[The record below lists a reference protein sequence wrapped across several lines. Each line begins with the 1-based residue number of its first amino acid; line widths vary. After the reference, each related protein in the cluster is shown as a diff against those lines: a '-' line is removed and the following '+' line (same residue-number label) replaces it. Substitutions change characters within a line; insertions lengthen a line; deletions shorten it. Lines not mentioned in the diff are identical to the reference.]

1 MTGNEAIAKIL
12 KAEGLDWFACFP
24 HHTLIDAAAKEGLRP
39 ILSRQER
46 AGVNMADGYSR
57 IMCGNRIGVFMM
69 QDGPGAE
76 NAFGG
81 VAQAYADSVPIL
93 LLPGGPRLSS
103 VGMHPGFVSHRN
115 YGGVTK
121 WTEYITQAERIP
133 QLMRMAF
140 TRLKHGRPGPVLLEI
155 SSDAASQEIPD
166 SAFNY
171 EPVQVR
177 KSAGDPDDVRDL
189 VTALLNAS
197 NPVISAGRGILYA
210 EATEDLVELAELTNI
225 PVLTTLQGKSGF
237 PEDHPLAL
245 GTAGNSGTQMAGHF
259 LRQTDFVLG
268 IATTL
273 SGGYSPRMPAGATI
287 AQITNSTDDL
297 GVHHR
302 LAHGAVGDAKLVLQ
316 QMIEEVKRQIG
327 EQGRDD
333 INGVVNEI
341 RKVKAE
347 WFASW
352 RPRLESDEVPM
363 NEYRVLHE
371 LHKAVD
377 VSNTIATHDA
387 GYPRDRMCP
396 FWTTDSPNTYIG
408 WGKST
413 QLGYGLGLALGAKMA
428 APDKLVVN
436 VMGDAAFGMAGL
448 DIETAARSE
457 IPILTVVLNNGIM
470 THYDQNMPYA
480 TEHWESNKLSGD
492 YAKVAEGLGAFA
504 ETVETPDQLPGAI
517 ARAIAATKEGQP
529 ALLQTM
535 TCGEETVS
543 RYQDPAGY

>member
-1 MTGNEAIAKIL
+1 
-12 KAEGLDWFACFP
+12 
-24 HHTLIDAAAKEGLRP
+24 
-39 ILSRQER
+39 
-46 AGVNMADGYSR
+46 MADGYSR
-57 IMCGNRIGVFMM
+57 IMSGNRIGVFMM

-93 LLPGGPRLSS
+93 LLPGGPRLGN
-103 VGMHPGFVSHRN
+103 VGMHPGFVAHRN

-121 WTEYITQAERIP
+121 WTEYISQADRIP

-155 SSDAASQEIPD
+155 PTDVAEQELSDN
-166 SAFNY
+166 AFDY
-171 EPVQVR
+171 TPVQVR
-177 KSAGDPDDVRDL
+177 KSAADPDDVRDL
-189 VTALLNAS
+189 VTGLLKAS
-197 NPVISAGRGILYA
+197 CPVISAGRGILYA
-210 EATEDLVELAELTNI
+210 EATQELVTLSELTNI
-225 PVLTTLQGKSGF
+225 PVMTTLQGKSGF
-237 PEDHPLAL
+237 PENHPLAL
-245 GTAGNSGTQMAGHF
+245 GTAGGSGTRMAGHF
-259 LRQTDFVLG
+259 LKQTDFVLG

-273 SGGYSPRMPAGATI
+273 SGGYSPRMPAGVTL

-297 GVHHR
+297 NVHYR
-302 LAHGAVGDAKLVLQ
+302 LAYGAVGDAKLVLQ
-316 QMIEEVKRQIG
+316 QMIEEVRRQIG
-327 EQGRDD
+327 EQPRADV
-333 INGVVNEI
+333 NGVVNEI

-347 WFASW
+347 WMAEW

-363 NEYRVLHE
+363 NEYRVLNE

-387 GYPRDRMCP
+387 GYPRERMCP
-396 FWTTDSPNTYIG
+396 FWSTDTPNTYIG

-413 QLGYGLGLALGAKMA
+413 QLGYGLGLALGAKVA
-428 APDKLVVN
+428 APEKLVIN

-448 DIETAARSE
+448 DIETAVRSE

-470 THYDQNMPYA
+470 THYNQNMPYA
-480 TEHWESNKLSGD
+480 SEHWDSDKLSGD
-492 YAKVAEGLGAFA
+492 YAKVAESLGAFA
-504 ETVETPDQLPGAI
+504 ETVVTPDQLPGAI
-517 ARAIAATKEGQP
+517 ARAIAATKEGRP

-543 RYQDPAGY
+543 QYQVS

>member
-1 MTGNEAIAKIL
+1 MTGNQAIAKIL

-24 HHTLIDAAAKEGLRP
+24 NHSLIDAAAKEGLRP
-39 ILSRQER
+39 IISRQER

-57 IMCGNRIGVFMM
+57 IMCGNRIGIFMM
-69 QDGPGAE
+69 QEGPGAE

-93 LLPGGPRLSS
+93 LLPGGPRAGSL
-103 VGMHPGFVSHRN
+103 GIHPGFVAYRN

-121 WTEYITQAERIP
+121 WAEYINQADRIP

-155 SSDAASQEIPD
+155 SSDAAGQEIPD

-171 EPVQVR
+171 TPVPVR
-177 KSAGDPDDVRDL
+177 KSAADPDDVRDL
-189 VTALLNAS
+189 VTALLKAS

-210 EATEDLVELAELTNI
+210 EATEELVAFAELTNI

-237 PEDHPLAL
+237 PENHPLAL

-259 LRQTDFVLG
+259 LNKADFVLG

-273 SGGYSPRMPAGATI
+273 SGGYSPRMPAGVTL

-297 GVHHR
+297 NVHYK
-302 LAHGAVGDAKLVLQ
+302 LAHGAVGDAKLVLE
-316 QMIEEVKRQIG
+316 QMIEEVKRQSD
-327 EQGRDD
+327 EQPRTDV
-333 INGVVNEI
+333 NGVADEI

-347 WFASW
+347 WMAEW

-363 NEYRVLHE
+363 NEYRVLNE

-396 FWTTDSPNTYIG
+396 FWTTVSPNTYIG

-428 APDKLVVN
+428 APEKLVIN

-448 DIETAARSE
+448 DIETAVRSE

-470 THYDQNMPYA
+470 THYNQNMPYA
-480 TEHWESNKLSGD
+480 SEHWESDKLSGD
-492 YAKVAEGLGAFA
+492 YAKVAESLGAYA

-517 ARAIAATKEGQP
+517 ARAIASTKEGRP

-543 RYQDPAGY
+543 HYQ

>member
-1 MTGNEAIAKIL
+1 MTGNQAIAKIL

-24 HHTLIDAAAKEGLRP
+24 HHSLIDAAAKEGLRP
-39 ILSRQER
+39 ILTRQER

-57 IMCGNRIGVFMM
+57 IMSGNRIGVFMM

-93 LLPGGPRLSS
+93 LLPGGPRLGN
-103 VGMHPGFVSHRN
+103 VGMHPGFVAHRN

-121 WTEYITQAERIP
+121 WTEYISQADRIP

-155 SSDAASQEIPD
+155 PTDVAEQELSDN
-166 SAFNY
+166 AFDY
-171 EPVQVR
+171 TPVQVR
-177 KSAGDPDDVRDL
+177 KSAADPDDVRDL
-189 VTALLNAS
+189 VTALLKAS
-197 NPVISAGRGILYA
+197 CPVISAGRGILYA
-210 EATEDLVELAELTNI
+210 EATQELVTLSELTNI
-225 PVLTTLQGKSGF
+225 PVMTTLQGKSGF
-237 PEDHPLAL
+237 PENHPLAL
-245 GTAGNSGTQMAGHF
+245 GTAGGSGTRMAGHF
-259 LRQTDFVLG
+259 LKQTDFVLG

-273 SGGYSPRMPAGATI
+273 SGGYSPRMPAGVAL

-297 GVHHR
+297 NVHYR
-302 LAHGAVGDAKLVLQ
+302 LAYGAVGDAKLVLQ
-316 QMIEEVKRQIG
+316 QMIEEVKRQTG
-327 EQGRDD
+327 EQGRAD
-333 INGVVNEI
+333 INGVANEI

-347 WFASW
+347 WMAEW

-363 NEYRVLHE
+363 NEYRVLNE

-387 GYPRDRMCP
+387 GYPRERMCP
-396 FWTTDSPNTYIG
+396 FWSTDTPNSYIG

-413 QLGYGLGLALGAKMA
+413 QLGYGLGLALGAKVA
-428 APDKLVVN
+428 APEKLVIN

-448 DIETAARSE
+448 DIETAVRSE

-470 THYDQNMPYA
+470 THYNQNMPYA
-480 TEHWESNKLSGD
+480 SEHWDSDKLSGD
-492 YAKVAEGLGAFA
+492 YAKVAESLGAFA
-504 ETVETPDQLPGAI
+504 ETVVTPDQLPGAI
-517 ARAIAATKEGQP
+517 ARAIAATKEGRP

-543 RYQDPAGY
+543 QYQVS

>member
-1 MTGNEAIAKIL
+1 MTGNQAIAKIL

-24 HHTLIDAAAKEGLRP
+24 HHSLIDAAAKEGLRP
-39 ILSRQER
+39 ILTRQER

-57 IMCGNRIGVFMM
+57 IMSGNRIGVFMM

-93 LLPGGPRLSS
+93 LLPGGPRLGN
-103 VGMHPGFVSHRN
+103 VGMHPGFVAHRN

-121 WTEYITQAERIP
+121 WTEYISQADRIP

-155 SSDAASQEIPD
+155 PTDVAEQELSDN
-166 SAFNY
+166 AFDY
-171 EPVQVR
+171 TPVQVR
-177 KSAGDPDDVRDL
+177 KSAADPDDVRDL
-189 VTALLNAS
+189 VTALLKAS
-197 NPVISAGRGILYA
+197 CPVISAGRGILYA
-210 EATEDLVELAELTNI
+210 EATQELVTLSELTNI
-225 PVLTTLQGKSGF
+225 PVMTTLQGKSGF
-237 PEDHPLAL
+237 PENHPLAL
-245 GTAGNSGTQMAGHF
+245 GTAGGSGTRMAGHF

-273 SGGYSPRMPAGATI
+273 SGGYSPRMPAGVTL

-297 GVHHR
+297 NVHYR
-302 LAHGAVGDAKLVLQ
+302 LAYGAVGDAKLVLQ
-316 QMIEEVKRQIG
+316 QMIEEVRRQIG
-327 EQGRDD
+327 EQPRADV
-333 INGVVNEI
+333 NGVVNEI

-347 WFASW
+347 WMAEW

-363 NEYRVLHE
+363 NEYRVLNE

-387 GYPRDRMCP
+387 GYPRERMCP
-396 FWTTDSPNTYIG
+396 FWSTDTPNSYIG

-413 QLGYGLGLALGAKMA
+413 QLGYGLGLALGAKVA
-428 APDKLVVN
+428 APEKLVIN

-448 DIETAARSE
+448 DIETAVRSE

-470 THYDQNMPYA
+470 THYNQNMPYA
-480 TEHWESNKLSGD
+480 SEHWDSDKLSGD
-492 YAKVAEGLGAFA
+492 YAKVAESLGAFA
-504 ETVETPDQLPGAI
+504 ETVVTPDQLPGAI
-517 ARAIAATKEGQP
+517 ARAIAATKEGRP

-543 RYQDPAGY
+543 QYQVS

>member
-1 MTGNEAIAKIL
+1 MTGNQAIAKIL

-24 HHTLIDAAAKEGLRP
+24 HHSLIDAAAKEGLRP
-39 ILSRQER
+39 ILTRQER

-57 IMCGNRIGVFMM
+57 IMSGNRIGVFMM

-93 LLPGGPRLSS
+93 LLPGGPRLGN
-103 VGMHPGFVSHRN
+103 VGMHPGFVAHRN

-121 WTEYITQAERIP
+121 WTEYISQADRIP

-155 SSDAASQEIPD
+155 PTDVAEQELSDN
-166 SAFNY
+166 AFDY
-171 EPVQVR
+171 TPVQVR
-177 KSAGDPDDVRDL
+177 KSAADPDDVRDL
-189 VTALLNAS
+189 VIALLKAS
-197 NPVISAGRGILYA
+197 CPVISAGRGILYA
-210 EATEDLVELAELTNI
+210 EATQELVTLSELTNI
-225 PVLTTLQGKSGF
+225 PVMTTLQGKSGF
-237 PEDHPLAL
+237 PENHPLAL
-245 GTAGNSGTQMAGHF
+245 GTAGGSGTRMAGHF
-259 LRQTDFVLG
+259 LKQTDFVLG

-273 SGGYSPRMPAGATI
+273 SGGYSPRMPAGVTL

-297 GVHHR
+297 NVHYR
-302 LAHGAVGDAKLVLQ
+302 LAYGAVGDAKLVLQ
-316 QMIEEVKRQIG
+316 QMIEEVRRQIG
-327 EQGRDD
+327 EQPRADV
-333 INGVVNEI
+333 NGVVNEI

-347 WFASW
+347 WMAEW

-363 NEYRVLHE
+363 NEYRVLNE

-387 GYPRDRMCP
+387 GYPRERMCP
-396 FWTTDSPNTYIG
+396 FWSTDTPNSYIG

-413 QLGYGLGLALGAKMA
+413 QLGYGLGLALGAKVA
-428 APDKLVVN
+428 APEKLVIN

-448 DIETAARSE
+448 DIETAVRSE

-470 THYDQNMPYA
+470 THYNQNMPYA
-480 TEHWESNKLSGD
+480 SEHWDSDKLSGD
-492 YAKVAEGLGAFA
+492 YAKVAESLGAFA
-504 ETVETPDQLPGAI
+504 ETVVTPDQLPGAI
-517 ARAIAATKEGQP
+517 ARAIAATKEGRP

-543 RYQDPAGY
+543 QYQVS

>member
-1 MTGNEAIAKIL
+1 MTGNQAIAKIL

-24 HHTLIDAAAKEGLRP
+24 HHSLIDAAAKEGLRP
-39 ILSRQER
+39 ILTRQER

-57 IMCGNRIGVFMM
+57 IMSGNRIGVFMM

-93 LLPGGPRLSS
+93 LLPGGPRLGN
-103 VGMHPGFVSHRN
+103 VGMHPGFVAYRN

-121 WTEYITQAERIP
+121 WTEYISQADRIP

-155 SSDAASQEIPD
+155 PTDVAEQELSDN
-166 SAFNY
+166 AFDY
-171 EPVQVR
+171 TPVQVR
-177 KSAGDPDDVRDL
+177 KSAADPDDVRDL
-189 VTALLNAS
+189 VTALLKAS
-197 NPVISAGRGILYA
+197 CPVISAGRGILYA
-210 EATEDLVELAELTNI
+210 EATQELVTLSELTNI
-225 PVLTTLQGKSGF
+225 PVMTTLQGKSGF
-237 PEDHPLAL
+237 PENHPLAL
-245 GTAGNSGTQMAGHF
+245 GTAGGSGTRMAGHF
-259 LRQTDFVLG
+259 LKQTDFVLG

-273 SGGYSPRMPAGATI
+273 SGGYSPRMPAGVTL

-297 GVHHR
+297 NVHYR
-302 LAHGAVGDAKLVLQ
+302 LAYGAVGDAKLVLQ
-316 QMIEEVKRQIG
+316 QMIEEVRRQIG
-327 EQGRDD
+327 EQPRADV
-333 INGVVNEI
+333 NGVVNEI

-347 WFASW
+347 WMAEW

-363 NEYRVLHE
+363 NEYRVLNE

-387 GYPRDRMCP
+387 GYPRERMCP
-396 FWTTDSPNTYIG
+396 FWSTDTPNTYIG

-413 QLGYGLGLALGAKMA
+413 QLGYGLGLALGAKVA
-428 APDKLVVN
+428 APEKLVIN

-448 DIETAARSE
+448 DIETAVRSE

-470 THYDQNMPYA
+470 THYNQNMPYA
-480 TEHWESNKLSGD
+480 SEHWESDKLSGD
-492 YAKVAEGLGAFA
+492 YAKVAESLGAYA

-517 ARAIAATKEGQP
+517 ARAIASTKEGRP

-543 RYQDPAGY
+543 RYQ

>member
-1 MTGNEAIAKIL
+1 MTGNQAIAKIL

-24 HHTLIDAAAKEGLRP
+24 HHSLIDAAAKEGLRP
-39 ILSRQER
+39 ILTRQER

-57 IMCGNRIGVFMM
+57 IMSGNRIGVFMM

-93 LLPGGPRLSS
+93 LLPGGPRLGN
-103 VGMHPGFVSHRN
+103 VGMHPGFVAHRN

-121 WTEYITQAERIP
+121 WTEYISQADRIP

-155 SSDAASQEIPD
+155 PTDVAEQELSDN
-166 SAFNY
+166 AFDY
-171 EPVQVR
+171 TPVQVR
-177 KSAGDPDDVRDL
+177 KSAADPDDVRDL
-189 VTALLNAS
+189 VTALLKAS
-197 NPVISAGRGILYA
+197 CPVISAGRGILYA
-210 EATEDLVELAELTNI
+210 EATQELVTLSELTNI
-225 PVLTTLQGKSGF
+225 PVMTTLQGKSGF
-237 PEDHPLAL
+237 PENHPLAL
-245 GTAGNSGTQMAGHF
+245 GTAGGSGTRMAGHF
-259 LRQTDFVLG
+259 LKQTDFVLG

-273 SGGYSPRMPAGATI
+273 SGGYSPRMPAGVTL

-297 GVHHR
+297 NVHYR
-302 LAHGAVGDAKLVLQ
+302 LAYGAVGDAKLVLQ
-316 QMIEEVKRQIG
+316 QMIEEVRRQIG
-327 EQGRDD
+327 EQPRADV
-333 INGVVNEI
+333 NGVVNEI

-347 WFASW
+347 WMAEW

-363 NEYRVLHE
+363 NEYRVLNE

-387 GYPRDRMCP
+387 GYPRERMCP
-396 FWTTDSPNTYIG
+396 FWSTDTPNSYIG

-413 QLGYGLGLALGAKMA
+413 QLGYGLGLALGAKVA
-428 APDKLVVN
+428 APEKLVIN

-448 DIETAARSE
+448 DIETAVRSE
-457 IPILTVVLNNGIM
+457 IPILTVVLNNGVM
-470 THYDQNMPYA
+470 THYNQNMPYA
-480 TEHWESNKLSGD
+480 SEHWDSDKLSGD
-492 YAKVAEGLGAFA
+492 YAKVAESLGAFA
-504 ETVETPDQLPGAI
+504 ETVVTPDQLPGAI
-517 ARAIAATKEGQP
+517 ARAIAATKEGRP

-543 RYQDPAGY
+543 QYQVS

>member
-1 MTGNEAIAKIL
+1 MTGNQAIAKIL

-24 HHTLIDAAAKEGLRP
+24 HHSLIDAAAKEGLRP
-39 ILSRQER
+39 ILTRQER

-57 IMCGNRIGVFMM
+57 IMSGNRIGVFMM

-93 LLPGGPRLSS
+93 LLPGGPRLGN
-103 VGMHPGFVSHRN
+103 VGMHPGFVAHRN

-121 WTEYITQAERIP
+121 WTEYISQADRIP

-155 SSDAASQEIPD
+155 PTDVAEQELSDN
-166 SAFNY
+166 AFDY
-171 EPVQVR
+171 TPVQVR
-177 KSAGDPDDVRDL
+177 KSAADPDDVRDL
-189 VTALLNAS
+189 VTALLKAS
-197 NPVISAGRGILYA
+197 CPVISAGRGILYA
-210 EATEDLVELAELTNI
+210 EATQELVTLSELTNI
-225 PVLTTLQGKSGF
+225 PVMTTLQGKSGF
-237 PEDHPLAL
+237 PENHPLAL
-245 GTAGNSGTQMAGHF
+245 GTAGGSGTRMAGHF
-259 LRQTDFVLG
+259 LKQTDFVLG

-273 SGGYSPRMPAGATI
+273 SGGYSPRMPAGVTL

-297 GVHHR
+297 NVHYR
-302 LAHGAVGDAKLVLQ
+302 LAYGAVGDAKLVLQ
-316 QMIEEVKRQIG
+316 QMIEEVRRQIG
-327 EQGRDD
+327 EQPRADV
-333 INGVVNEI
+333 NGVVNEI

-347 WFASW
+347 WMAEW

-363 NEYRVLHE
+363 NEYRVLNE

-387 GYPRDRMCP
+387 GYPRERMCP
-396 FWTTDSPNTYIG
+396 FWSTDTPNTYIG

-413 QLGYGLGLALGAKMA
+413 QLGYGLGLALGAKVA
-428 APDKLVVN
+428 APEKLVIN

-448 DIETAARSE
+448 DIETAVRSE

-470 THYDQNMPYA
+470 THYNQNMPYA
-480 TEHWESNKLSGD
+480 SEHWDSDKLSGD
-492 YAKVAEGLGAFA
+492 YAKVAESLGAFA
-504 ETVETPDQLPGAI
+504 ETVVTPDQLPGAI
-517 ARAIAATKEGQP
+517 ARAIAATKEGRP

-543 RYQDPAGY
+543 QYQVS

>member
-1 MTGNEAIAKIL
+1 MTGNQAIAKIL

-24 HHTLIDAAAKEGLRP
+24 HHSLIDAAAKEGLRP
-39 ILSRQER
+39 ILTRQER

-57 IMCGNRIGVFMM
+57 IMSGNRIGVFMM

-93 LLPGGPRLSS
+93 LLPGGPRLGN
-103 VGMHPGFVSHRN
+103 VGMHPGFVAHRN

-121 WTEYITQAERIP
+121 WTEYISQADRIP

-155 SSDAASQEIPD
+155 PTDVAEQELSDN
-166 SAFNY
+166 AFDY
-171 EPVQVR
+171 TPVQVR
-177 KSAGDPDDVRDL
+177 KSAADPDDVRDL
-189 VTALLNAS
+189 VTALLKAS
-197 NPVISAGRGILYA
+197 CPVISAGRGILYA
-210 EATEDLVELAELTNI
+210 EATQELVTLSELTNI
-225 PVLTTLQGKSGF
+225 PVMTTLQGKSGF
-237 PEDHPLAL
+237 PENHPLAL
-245 GTAGNSGTQMAGHF
+245 GTAGGSGTRMAGHF
-259 LRQTDFVLG
+259 LKQTDFVLG

-273 SGGYSPRMPAGATI
+273 SGGYSPRMPAGVTL

-297 GVHHR
+297 NVHYP

-316 QMIEEVKRQIG
+316 QMIEEVRRQIG
-327 EQGRDD
+327 EQPRADV
-333 INGVVNEI
+333 NGVVNEI

-347 WFASW
+347 WMAEW

-363 NEYRVLHE
+363 NEYRVLNE

-387 GYPRDRMCP
+387 GYPRERMCP
-396 FWTTDSPNTYIG
+396 FWSTDTPNSYIG

-413 QLGYGLGLALGAKMA
+413 QLGYGLGLALGAKVA
-428 APDKLVVN
+428 APEKLVIN

-448 DIETAARSE
+448 DIETAVRSE

-470 THYDQNMPYA
+470 THYNQNMPYA
-480 TEHWESNKLSGD
+480 SEHWDSDKLSGD
-492 YAKVAEGLGAFA
+492 YAKVAESLGAFA
-504 ETVETPDQLPGAI
+504 ETVVTPDQLPGAI
-517 ARAIAATKEGQP
+517 ARAIAATKEGRP

-543 RYQDPAGY
+543 QYQVS

>member
-1 MTGNEAIAKIL
+1 MTGNQAIAKIL

-24 HHTLIDAAAKEGLRP
+24 HHSLIDAAAKEGLRP
-39 ILSRQER
+39 ILTRQER

-57 IMCGNRIGVFMM
+57 IMSGNRIGVFMM

-93 LLPGGPRLSS
+93 LLPGGPRLGN
-103 VGMHPGFVSHRN
+103 VGMHPGFVAHRN

-121 WTEYITQAERIP
+121 WTEYISQADRIP

-155 SSDAASQEIPD
+155 PTDVAEQELSDN
-166 SAFNY
+166 AFDY
-171 EPVQVR
+171 TPVQVR
-177 KSAGDPDDVRDL
+177 KSAADPDDVRDL
-189 VTALLNAS
+189 VTALLKAS
-197 NPVISAGRGILYA
+197 CPVISAGRGILYA
-210 EATEDLVELAELTNI
+210 EATQELVTLSELTNI
-225 PVLTTLQGKSGF
+225 PVMTTLQGKSGF
-237 PEDHPLAL
+237 PENHPLAL
-245 GTAGNSGTQMAGHF
+245 GTAGGSGTRMAGHF
-259 LRQTDFVLG
+259 LKQTDFVLG

-273 SGGYSPRMPAGATI
+273 SGGYSPRMPAGVTL

-297 GVHHR
+297 NVHYR
-302 LAHGAVGDAKLVLQ
+302 LAYGAVGDAKLVLQ
-316 QMIEEVKRQIG
+316 QMIEEVRRQIG
-327 EQGRDD
+327 EQPRADV
-333 INGVVNEI
+333 NGVTNEI

-347 WFASW
+347 WMAEW

-363 NEYRVLHE
+363 NEYRVLNE

-396 FWTTDSPNTYIG
+396 FWTTDTPNTYIG

-428 APDKLVVN
+428 APEKLVIN

-448 DIETAARSE
+448 DIETAVRSE

-470 THYDQNMPYA
+470 THYNQNMPYA
-480 TEHWESNKLSGD
+480 SEHWDSDKLSGD
-492 YAKVAEGLGAFA
+492 YAKVAESLGAFA
-504 ETVETPDQLPGAI
+504 ETVVTPDQLPGAI
-517 ARAIAATKEGQP
+517 ARAIAATKEGRP

-543 RYQDPAGY
+543 QYQVS

>member
-1 MTGNEAIAKIL
+1 MTGNQAIAKIL

-24 HHTLIDAAAKEGLRP
+24 HHSLIDAAAKEGLRP
-39 ILSRQER
+39 ILTRQER

-57 IMCGNRIGVFMM
+57 IMSGNRIGVFMM

-93 LLPGGPRLSS
+93 LLPGGPRLGN
-103 VGMHPGFVSHRN
+103 VGMHPGFVAHRN

-121 WTEYITQAERIP
+121 WTEYISQADRIP

-155 SSDAASQEIPD
+155 PTDVAEQELSDN
-166 SAFNY
+166 AFDY
-171 EPVQVR
+171 TPVQVR
-177 KSAGDPDDVRDL
+177 KSAADPDDVRDL
-189 VTALLNAS
+189 VTALLKAS
-197 NPVISAGRGILYA
+197 CPVISAGRGILYA
-210 EATEDLVELAELTNI
+210 EATQELVTLSELTNI
-225 PVLTTLQGKSGF
+225 PVMTTLQGKSGF
-237 PEDHPLAL
+237 PENHPLAL
-245 GTAGNSGTQMAGHF
+245 GTAGGSGTRMAGHF
-259 LRQTDFVLG
+259 LKQTDFVLG

-273 SGGYSPRMPAGATI
+273 SGGYSPRMPAGVTL

-297 GVHHR
+297 NVHYR
-302 LAHGAVGDAKLVLQ
+302 LAYGAVGDAKLVLQ
-316 QMIEEVKRQIG
+316 QMIEEVKRQTG
-327 EQGRDD
+327 EQGRAD
-333 INGVVNEI
+333 INGVANEI

-347 WFASW
+347 WMAEW

-363 NEYRVLHE
+363 NEYRVLNE

-387 GYPRDRMCP
+387 GYPRERMCP
-396 FWTTDSPNTYIG
+396 FWSTDTPNSYIG

-413 QLGYGLGLALGAKMA
+413 QLGYGLGLALGAKVA
-428 APDKLVVN
+428 APEKLVIN

-448 DIETAARSE
+448 DIETAVRSE

-470 THYDQNMPYA
+470 THYNQNMPYA
-480 TEHWESNKLSGD
+480 SEHWDSDKLSGD
-492 YAKVAEGLGAFA
+492 YAKVAESLGAYA

-517 ARAIAATKEGQP
+517 ARAIASTKEGRP

-543 RYQDPAGY
+543 QYQVS

>member
-24 HHTLIDAAAKEGLRP
+24 HHSLIDAAAKEGLRP
-39 ILSRQER
+39 ILTRQER

-57 IMCGNRIGVFMM
+57 IMSGNRIGVFMM

-93 LLPGGPRLSS
+93 LLPGGPRLGN
-103 VGMHPGFVSHRN
+103 VGMHPGFVAHRN

-121 WTEYITQAERIP
+121 WTEYISQADRIP

-155 SSDAASQEIPD
+155 PTDVAEQELSDN
-166 SAFNY
+166 AFDY
-171 EPVQVR
+171 TPVQVR
-177 KSAGDPDDVRDL
+177 KSAADPDDVRDL
-189 VTALLNAS
+189 VTALLKAS
-197 NPVISAGRGILYA
+197 CPVISAGRGILYA
-210 EATEDLVELAELTNI
+210 EATQELVTLSELTNI
-225 PVLTTLQGKSGF
+225 PVMTTLQGKSGF
-237 PEDHPLAL
+237 PENHPLAL
-245 GTAGNSGTQMAGHF
+245 GTAGGSGTRMAGHF
-259 LRQTDFVLG
+259 LKQTDFVLG

-273 SGGYSPRMPAGATI
+273 SGGYSPRMPAGVTL

-297 GVHHR
+297 NVHYR
-302 LAHGAVGDAKLVLQ
+302 LAYGAVGDAKLVLQ
-316 QMIEEVKRQIG
+316 QMIEEVRRQIG
-327 EQGRDD
+327 EQPRADV
-333 INGVVNEI
+333 NGVVNEI

-347 WFASW
+347 WMAEW

-363 NEYRVLHE
+363 NEYRVLNE

-387 GYPRDRMCP
+387 GYPRERMCP
-396 FWTTDSPNTYIG
+396 FWSTDTPNTYIG

-413 QLGYGLGLALGAKMA
+413 QLGYGLGLALGAKVA
-428 APDKLVVN
+428 APEKLVIN

-448 DIETAARSE
+448 DIETAVRSE

-470 THYDQNMPYA
+470 THYNQNMPYA
-480 TEHWESNKLSGD
+480 SEHWDSDKLSGD
-492 YAKVAEGLGAFA
+492 YAKVAESLGAFA
-504 ETVETPDQLPGAI
+504 ETVVTPDQLPGAI
-517 ARAIAATKEGQP
+517 ARAIAATKEGRP

-543 RYQDPAGY
+543 QYQVS

>member
-1 MTGNEAIAKIL
+1 MTGNQAIAKIL

-24 HHTLIDAAAKEGLRP
+24 HHSLIDAAAKEGLRP
-39 ILSRQER
+39 ILTRQER

-57 IMCGNRIGVFMM
+57 IMSGNRIGVFMM

-93 LLPGGPRLSS
+93 LLPGGPRLGN
-103 VGMHPGFVSHRN
+103 VGMHPGFVAHRN

-121 WTEYITQAERIP
+121 WTEYISQADRIP

-155 SSDAASQEIPD
+155 PTDVAEQELSDN
-166 SAFNY
+166 AFDY
-171 EPVQVR
+171 TPVQVR
-177 KSAGDPDDVRDL
+177 KSAADPDDVRDL
-189 VTALLNAS
+189 VTALLKAS
-197 NPVISAGRGILYA
+197 CPVISAGRGILYA
-210 EATEDLVELAELTNI
+210 EATQELVTLSELTNI
-225 PVLTTLQGKSGF
+225 PVMTTLQGKSGF
-237 PEDHPLAL
+237 PENHPLAL
-245 GTAGNSGTQMAGHF
+245 GTAGGSGTRMAGHF
-259 LRQTDFVLG
+259 LKQTDFVLG

-273 SGGYSPRMPAGATI
+273 SGGYSPRMPDGVTL

-297 GVHHR
+297 NVHYR
-302 LAHGAVGDAKLVLQ
+302 LAYGAVGDAKLVLQ
-316 QMIEEVKRQIG
+316 QMIEEVRRQIG
-327 EQGRDD
+327 EQPRADV
-333 INGVVNEI
+333 NGVVNEI

-347 WFASW
+347 WMAEW

-363 NEYRVLHE
+363 NEYRVLNE

-387 GYPRDRMCP
+387 GYPRERMCP
-396 FWTTDSPNTYIG
+396 FWSTDTPNSYIG

-413 QLGYGLGLALGAKMA
+413 QLGYGLGLALGAKVA
-428 APDKLVVN
+428 APEKLVIN

-448 DIETAARSE
+448 DIETAVRSE

-470 THYDQNMPYA
+470 THYNQNMPYA
-480 TEHWESNKLSGD
+480 SEHWDSDKLSGD
-492 YAKVAEGLGAFA
+492 YAKVAESLGAFA
-504 ETVETPDQLPGAI
+504 ETVVTPDQLPGAI
-517 ARAIAATKEGQP
+517 ARAIAATKEGRP

-543 RYQDPAGY
+543 QYQVS

>member
-1 MTGNEAIAKIL
+1 MTGNQAIAKIL

-24 HHTLIDAAAKEGLRP
+24 NHSLIDAAAKEGLRP
-39 ILSRQER
+39 IISRQER

-93 LLPGGPRLSS
+93 LLPGGPRLSN
-103 VGMHPGFVSHRN
+103 VGMHPGFVAHRN
-115 YGGVTK
+115 YGGITK
-121 WTEYITQAERIP
+121 WTEYISQVDRIP

-155 SSDAASQEIPD
+155 PTDVADEELSDN
-166 SAFNY
+166 AFDY
-171 EPVQVR
+171 APVQVR
-177 KSAGDPDDVRDL
+177 KSAADADDVRDL
-189 VTALLNAS
+189 VTALLKAAC
-197 NPVISAGRGILYA
+197 PVISAGRGILYA
-210 EATEDLVELAELTNI
+210 EATEELVALAELTNI
-225 PVLTTLQGKSGF
+225 PVMTTLQGKSGF
-237 PEDHPLAL
+237 PENHPLAL
-245 GTAGNSGTQMAGHF
+245 GTAGNSGTQMVGHF
-259 LRQTDFVLG
+259 LNKADFVLG

-273 SGGYSPRMPAGATI
+273 SGGYSPQMPAGATL

-297 GVHHR
+297 NVHYQ
-302 LAHGAVGDAKLVLQ
+302 LAYGAVGDAKLVIQ

-327 EQGRDD
+327 EQPRADV
-333 INGVVNEI
+333 NGVAHEI
-341 RKVKAE
+341 HKVKAE
-347 WFASW
+347 WMAEW
-352 RPRLESDEVPM
+352 RPLLESDEVPM
-363 NEYRVLHE
+363 NEYRVLNE
-371 LHKAVD
+371 LYKAVD

-396 FWTTDSPNTYIG
+396 FWSTVTPNGYIG

-428 APDKLVVN
+428 APEKLVIN

-448 DIETAARSE
+448 DIETAVRSE

-470 THYDQNMPYA
+470 THYNQNMPYA
-480 TEHWESNKLSGD
+480 SEHWDSDKLSGD
-492 YAKVAEGLGAFA
+492 YAKVAESLGAFA

-517 ARAIAATKEGQP
+517 ARAISATKEGRP

-543 RYQDPAGY
+543 RYQ

>member
-1 MTGNEAIAKIL
+1 MTGNQAIAKIL

-24 HHTLIDAAAKEGLRP
+24 HHSLIDAAAKEGLRP
-39 ILSRQER
+39 ILTRQER

-57 IMCGNRIGVFMM
+57 IMSGNRIGVFMM

-93 LLPGGPRLSS
+93 LLPGGPRLGN
-103 VGMHPGFVSHRN
+103 VGMHPGFVAHRN

-121 WTEYITQAERIP
+121 WTEYISQADRIP

-155 SSDAASQEIPD
+155 PTDVAEQELSDN
-166 SAFNY
+166 AFDY
-171 EPVQVR
+171 TPVQVR
-177 KSAGDPDDVRDL
+177 KSAADPDDVRDI
-189 VTALLNAS
+189 VTALLKAS
-197 NPVISAGRGILYA
+197 CPVISAGRGILYA
-210 EATEDLVELAELTNI
+210 EATQELVTLSELTNI
-225 PVLTTLQGKSGF
+225 PVMTTLQGKSGF
-237 PEDHPLAL
+237 PENHPLAL
-245 GTAGNSGTQMAGHF
+245 GTAGGSGTRMAGHF
-259 LRQTDFVLG
+259 LKQTDFVLG

-273 SGGYSPRMPAGATI
+273 SGGYSPRMPAGVTL

-297 GVHHR
+297 NVHYR
-302 LAHGAVGDAKLVLQ
+302 LAYGAVGDAKLVLQ
-316 QMIEEVKRQIG
+316 QMIEEVRRQIG
-327 EQGRDD
+327 EQPRADV
-333 INGVVNEI
+333 NGVVNEI

-347 WFASW
+347 WMAEW

-363 NEYRVLHE
+363 NEYRVLNE

-387 GYPRDRMCP
+387 GYPRERMCP
-396 FWTTDSPNTYIG
+396 FWFTDTPNTYIG

-413 QLGYGLGLALGAKMA
+413 QLGYGLGLALGAKVA
-428 APDKLVVN
+428 APEKLVIN

-448 DIETAARSE
+448 DIETAVRSE

-470 THYDQNMPYA
+470 THYNQNMPYA
-480 TEHWESNKLSGD
+480 SEHWDSDKLSGD
-492 YAKVAEGLGAFA
+492 YAKVAESLGAFA
-504 ETVETPDQLPGAI
+504 ETVVTPDQLPGAI
-517 ARAIAATKEGQP
+517 ARAIAATKEGRP

-543 RYQDPAGY
+543 QYQVS

>member
-1 MTGNEAIAKIL
+1 MTGNQAIAKIL

-24 HHTLIDAAAKEGLRP
+24 HHSLIDAAAKEGLRP
-39 ILSRQER
+39 ILTRQER

-57 IMCGNRIGVFMM
+57 IMSGNRIGVFMM

-93 LLPGGPRLSS
+93 LLPGGPRLGN
-103 VGMHPGFVSHRN
+103 VGMHPGFVAHRN

-121 WTEYITQAERIP
+121 WTEYISQADRIP

-155 SSDAASQEIPD
+155 PTDVAEQELSDN
-166 SAFNY
+166 AFDY
-171 EPVQVR
+171 TPVQVR
-177 KSAGDPDDVRDL
+177 KSAADPDDVRDL
-189 VTALLNAS
+189 VTALLKAS
-197 NPVISAGRGILYA
+197 CPVISAGRGILYA
-210 EATEDLVELAELTNI
+210 EATEELVALAELTNI
-225 PVLTTLQGKSGF
+225 PVMTTLQGKSGF
-237 PEDHPLAL
+237 PENHPLAL
-245 GTAGNSGTQMAGHF
+245 GTAGGSGTRMAGHF
-259 LRQTDFVLG
+259 LKQTDFVLG

-273 SGGYSPRMPAGATI
+273 SGGYSPRMPAGVTL

-297 GVHHR
+297 NVHYR
-302 LAHGAVGDAKLVLQ
+302 LAYGAVGDAKLVLQ
-316 QMIEEVKRQIG
+316 QMIEEVRRQIG
-327 EQGRDD
+327 EQPRADV
-333 INGVVNEI
+333 NGVVNEI

-347 WFASW
+347 WMAEW

-363 NEYRVLHE
+363 NEYRVLNE

-387 GYPRDRMCP
+387 GYPRERMCP
-396 FWTTDSPNTYIG
+396 FWSTDTPNSYIG

-413 QLGYGLGLALGAKMA
+413 QLGYGLGLALGAKVA
-428 APDKLVVN
+428 APEKLVIN

-448 DIETAARSE
+448 DIETAVRSE

-470 THYDQNMPYA
+470 THYNQNMPYA
-480 TEHWESNKLSGD
+480 SEHWDSDKLSGD
-492 YAKVAEGLGAFA
+492 YAKVAESLGAFA
-504 ETVETPDQLPGAI
+504 ETVVTPDQLPGAI
-517 ARAIAATKEGQP
+517 ARAIAATKEGRP

-543 RYQDPAGY
+543 QYQVS

>member
-1 MTGNEAIAKIL
+1 MTGNQAIAKIL

-24 HHTLIDAAAKEGLRP
+24 NHSLIDAAAKEGLRP
-39 ILSRQER
+39 IISRQER

-69 QDGPGAE
+69 QEGPGAE

-93 LLPGGPRLSS
+93 LLPGGPRLGS

-121 WTEYITQAERIP
+121 WTEYINQADRIP

-155 SSDAASQEIPD
+155 SSDAAGQEIPD
-166 SAFNY
+166 SAFSY
-171 EPVQVR
+171 APVQVR
-177 KSAGDPDDVRDL
+177 KSAAAPDDVRDL
-189 VTALLNAS
+189 VTALLKAS
-197 NPVISAGRGILYA
+197 CPAISAGRGILYA
-210 EATEDLVELAELTNI
+210 EATQELVTLAELTNI
-225 PVLTTLQGKSGF
+225 PVMTTLQGKSGF
-237 PEDHPLAL
+237 PENHPLAL
-245 GTAGNSGTQMAGHF
+245 GTAGHTGTQMVGHF
-259 LRQTDFVLG
+259 LKKADFVLG
-268 IATTL
+268 IATTI
-273 SGGYSPRMPAGATI
+273 SGGYSPQMPAGVTL

-297 GVHHR
+297 NVHYQ

-327 EQGRDD
+327 EQPRADV
-333 INGVVNEI
+333 NGVADEI
-341 RKVKAE
+341 RRVKTE
-347 WFASW
+347 WMTEW

-363 NEYRVLHE
+363 NEYRVLNE

-396 FWTTDSPNTYIG
+396 FWSTMIPNTYIG

-428 APDKLVVN
+428 APEKLVIN

-448 DIETAARSE
+448 DIETAVRSE
-457 IPILTVVLNNGIM
+457 IPILTVVLNNGVM
-470 THYDQNMPYA
+470 THYNQNMPYA
-480 TEHWESNKLSGD
+480 SEHWESDKLSGD
-492 YAKVAEGLGAFA
+492 YAKVAESLGAFA

-517 ARAIAATKEGQP
+517 ARAIAATKEGRP

-543 RYQDPAGY
+543 RYQ

>member
-1 MTGNEAIAKIL
+1 MTGNQAIAKIL

-24 HHTLIDAAAKEGLRP
+24 HHSLIDAAAKEGLRP
-39 ILSRQER
+39 ILTRQER

-57 IMCGNRIGVFMM
+57 IMSGNRIGVFMM

-93 LLPGGPRLSS
+93 LLPGGPRLGN
-103 VGMHPGFVSHRN
+103 VGMHPGFVAHRN

-121 WTEYITQAERIP
+121 WTEYISQADRIP

-155 SSDAASQEIPD
+155 PTDVAEQELSDN
-166 SAFNY
+166 AFDY
-171 EPVQVR
+171 TPVQVR
-177 KSAGDPDDVRDL
+177 KSAADPDDVRDL
-189 VTALLNAS
+189 VTALLKAS
-197 NPVISAGRGILYA
+197 CPVISAGRGILYA
-210 EATEDLVELAELTNI
+210 EATQELVTLSELTNI
-225 PVLTTLQGKSGF
+225 PVMTTLQGKSGF
-237 PEDHPLAL
+237 PENHPLAL
-245 GTAGNSGTQMAGHF
+245 GTAGGSGTRMAGHF
-259 LRQTDFVLG
+259 LKQTDFVLG

-273 SGGYSPRMPAGATI
+273 SGGYSPRMPAGVTL

-297 GVHHR
+297 NVHYR
-302 LAHGAVGDAKLVLQ
+302 LAYGAVGDAKLVLQ

-327 EQGRDD
+327 EQPRADV
-333 INGVVNEI
+333 NGVVNEI

-347 WFASW
+347 WMAEW

-363 NEYRVLHE
+363 NEYRVLNE

-387 GYPRDRMCP
+387 GYPRERMCP
-396 FWTTDSPNTYIG
+396 FWSTDTPNSYIG

-413 QLGYGLGLALGAKMA
+413 QLGYGLGLALGAKVA
-428 APDKLVVN
+428 APEKLVIN

-448 DIETAARSE
+448 DIETAVRSE

-470 THYDQNMPYA
+470 THYNQNMPYA
-480 TEHWESNKLSGD
+480 SEHWDSDKLSGD
-492 YAKVAEGLGAFA
+492 YAKVAESLGAFA
-504 ETVETPDQLPGAI
+504 ETVVTPDQLPGAI
-517 ARAIAATKEGQP
+517 ARAIAATKEGRP

-543 RYQDPAGY
+543 QYQVS

>member
-1 MTGNEAIAKIL
+1 MTGNQAIAKIL

-24 HHTLIDAAAKEGLRP
+24 HHSLIDAAAKEGLRP
-39 ILSRQER
+39 ILTRQER

-57 IMCGNRIGVFMM
+57 IMSGNRIGVFMM

-93 LLPGGPRLSS
+93 LLPGGPRLGN
-103 VGMHPGFVSHRN
+103 VGMHPGFVAHRN

-121 WTEYITQAERIP
+121 WTEYISQADRIP

-155 SSDAASQEIPD
+155 PTDVAEQELSDN
-166 SAFNY
+166 AFDY
-171 EPVQVR
+171 TPVQVR
-177 KSAGDPDDVRDL
+177 KSAADPDDVRDL
-189 VTALLNAS
+189 VTALLKAS
-197 NPVISAGRGILYA
+197 CPVISAGRGILYA
-210 EATEDLVELAELTNI
+210 EATQELVTLSELTNI
-225 PVLTTLQGKSGF
+225 PVMTTLQGKSGF
-237 PEDHPLAL
+237 PENHPLAL
-245 GTAGNSGTQMAGHF
+245 GTAGGSGTRMAGHF
-259 LRQTDFVLG
+259 LKQTDFVLG

-273 SGGYSPRMPAGATI
+273 SGGYSPRMPAGVTL

-297 GVHHR
+297 NVHYR
-302 LAHGAVGDAKLVLQ
+302 LAYGAVGDAKLVLQ
-316 QMIEEVKRQIG
+316 QMIEEVKRQTG
-327 EQGRDD
+327 EQGRAD
-333 INGVVNEI
+333 INGVTNEI

-347 WFASW
+347 WMAEW

-363 NEYRVLHE
+363 NEYRVLNE

-387 GYPRDRMCP
+387 GYPRERMCP
-396 FWTTDSPNTYIG
+396 FWSTDTPNSYIG

-413 QLGYGLGLALGAKMA
+413 QLGYGLGLALGAKVA
-428 APDKLVVN
+428 APEKLVIN

-448 DIETAARSE
+448 DIETAVRSE

-470 THYDQNMPYA
+470 THYNQNMPYA
-480 TEHWESNKLSGD
+480 SEHWDSDKLSGD
-492 YAKVAEGLGAFA
+492 YAKVAESLGAFA
-504 ETVETPDQLPGAI
+504 ETVVTPDQLPGAI
-517 ARAIAATKEGQP
+517 ARAIAATKEGRP

-543 RYQDPAGY
+543 QYQVS

>member
-1 MTGNEAIAKIL
+1 MTGNQAIAKIL

-24 HHTLIDAAAKEGLRP
+24 NHTLIDAAAKEGLRP
-39 ILSRQER
+39 IISRQER

-69 QDGPGAE
+69 QEGPGAE

-93 LLPGGPRLSS
+93 LLPGGPRLGS
-103 VGMHPGFVSHRN
+103 VGMHPGFVAYRN

-121 WTEYITQAERIP
+121 WAEYINQADRIP

-155 SSDAASQEIPD
+155 SSDAAEQEIPD
-166 SAFNY
+166 SAFDY
-171 EPVQVR
+171 TPVPVR
-177 KSAGDPDDVRDL
+177 KSAADPDDVRDL
-189 VTALLNAS
+189 VTALLKAS
-197 NPVISAGRGILYA
+197 DPVISAGRGILYA
-210 EATEDLVELAELTNI
+210 EATEELVALAELTNI

-237 PEDHPLAL
+237 PENHPLAL

-259 LRQTDFVLG
+259 LKKADFVLG

-273 SGGYSPRMPAGATI
+273 SGGYSPQMPAGVTL

-297 GVHHR
+297 NVHHK

-327 EQGRDD
+327 EQPRAD
-333 INGVVNEI
+333 ISGVAAEI

-347 WFASW
+347 WMAEW

-363 NEYRVLHE
+363 NEYRVLNE
-371 LHKAVD
+371 LYKAVD

-396 FWTTDSPNTYIG
+396 FWSTLTPNTYIG

-428 APDKLVVN
+428 APEKLVIN

-448 DIETAARSE
+448 DIETAVRSE

-470 THYDQNMPYA
+470 THYNQNMPYA
-480 TEHWESNKLSGD
+480 SEHWESDKLSGD
-492 YAKVAEGLGAFA
+492 YAKVAESLGAYA

-517 ARAIAATKEGQP
+517 ARAIASTKEGRP

-543 RYQDPAGY
+543 RYQ

>member
-1 MTGNEAIAKIL
+1 MTGNQAIAKIL

-24 HHTLIDAAAKEGLRP
+24 HHSLIDAAAKEGLRP
-39 ILSRQER
+39 ILTRQER

-57 IMCGNRIGVFMM
+57 IMSGNRIGVFMM

-93 LLPGGPRLSS
+93 LLPGGPRLGN
-103 VGMHPGFVSHRN
+103 VGMHPGFVAHRN

-121 WTEYITQAERIP
+121 WTEYISQADRIP

-155 SSDAASQEIPD
+155 PTDVAEQELSDN
-166 SAFNY
+166 AFDY
-171 EPVQVR
+171 TPVQVR
-177 KSAGDPDDVRDL
+177 KSAADPDDVRDL
-189 VTALLNAS
+189 VTALLKAS
-197 NPVISAGRGILYA
+197 CPVISAGRGILYA
-210 EATEDLVELAELTNI
+210 EATQELVTLSELTNI
-225 PVLTTLQGKSGF
+225 PVMTTLQGKSGF
-237 PEDHPLAL
+237 PENHPLAL
-245 GTAGNSGTQMAGHF
+245 GTAGGSGTRMAGHF
-259 LRQTDFVLG
+259 LKQTDFVLG

-273 SGGYSPRMPAGATI
+273 SGGYSPRMPAGVTL

-297 GVHHR
+297 NVHYR
-302 LAHGAVGDAKLVLQ
+302 LAYGAVGDAKLVLQ

-327 EQGRDD
+327 EQPRADV
-333 INGVVNEI
+333 NGVVNEI

-347 WFASW
+347 WMAEW

-363 NEYRVLHE
+363 NEYRVLNE

-387 GYPRDRMCP
+387 GYPRERMCP
-396 FWTTDSPNTYIG
+396 FWFTDTPNTYIG

-413 QLGYGLGLALGAKMA
+413 QLGYGLGLALGAKVA
-428 APDKLVVN
+428 APEKLVIN

-448 DIETAARSE
+448 DIETAVRSE

-470 THYDQNMPYA
+470 THYNQNMPYA
-480 TEHWESNKLSGD
+480 SEHWDSDKLSGD
-492 YAKVAEGLGAFA
+492 YAKVAESLGAFA
-504 ETVETPDQLPGAI
+504 ETVVTPDQLPGAI
-517 ARAIAATKEGQP
+517 ARAIAATKEGRP

-543 RYQDPAGY
+543 QYQVS

>member
-1 MTGNEAIAKIL
+1 MTGNQAIAKIL

-24 HHTLIDAAAKEGLRP
+24 NHTLIDAAAKEGLRP
-39 ILSRQER
+39 IISRQER

-57 IMCGNRIGVFMM
+57 IMCGNRIGIFMM
-69 QDGPGAE
+69 QEGPGAE

-93 LLPGGPRLSS
+93 LLPGGPRAGSL
-103 VGMHPGFVSHRN
+103 GMHPGFVAYRN

-121 WTEYITQAERIP
+121 WAEYINQADRIP

-171 EPVQVR
+171 TPVPVR
-177 KSAGDPDDVRDL
+177 KSAADPDDVRDL
-189 VTALLNAS
+189 VTSLLKAS

-210 EATEDLVELAELTNI
+210 EATEELVTFAELTNI

-237 PEDHPLAL
+237 PENHPLAL

-259 LRQTDFVLG
+259 LNKADFVLG

-273 SGGYSPRMPAGATI
+273 SGGYSPRMPAGVTL

-297 GVHHR
+297 NVHYQ
-302 LAHGAVGDAKLVLQ
+302 LAHGAVGDAKLVLE
-316 QMIEEVKRQIG
+316 QMIEEAKRQIG
-327 EQGRDD
+327 EQPRADV
-333 INGVVNEI
+333 NGVTNEI

-347 WFASW
+347 WMAEW

-363 NEYRVLHE
+363 NEYRVLNE

-396 FWTTDSPNTYIG
+396 FWTTDTPNTYIG

-428 APDKLVVN
+428 APEKLVIN

-448 DIETAARSE
+448 DIETAVRSE

-470 THYDQNMPYA
+470 THYNQNMPYA
-480 TEHWESNKLSGD
+480 SEHWDSDKLSGD
-492 YAKVAEGLGAFA
+492 YAKVAESLGAYA

-517 ARAIAATKEGQP
+517 ARAITSLRRRDVLL
-529 ALLQTM
+529 LLQTM

-543 RYQDPAGY
+543 RYQTS

>member
-1 MTGNEAIAKIL
+1 MTGNQAIAKIL

-24 HHTLIDAAAKEGLRP
+24 HHSLIDAAAKEGLRP
-39 ILSRQER
+39 ILTRQER

-57 IMCGNRIGVFMM
+57 IMSGNRIGVFMM

-93 LLPGGPRLSS
+93 LLPGGPRLGN
-103 VGMHPGFVSHRN
+103 VGMHPGFVAHRN

-121 WTEYITQAERIP
+121 WTEYISQADRIP

-155 SSDAASQEIPD
+155 PTDVAEQELSDN
-166 SAFNY
+166 AFDY
-171 EPVQVR
+171 TPVQVR
-177 KSAGDPDDVRDL
+177 KSAADPDDVRDI
-189 VTALLNAS
+189 VTALLKAS
-197 NPVISAGRGILYA
+197 CPVISAGRGILYA
-210 EATEDLVELAELTNI
+210 EATQELVTLSELTNI
-225 PVLTTLQGKSGF
+225 PVMTTLQGKSGF
-237 PEDHPLAL
+237 PENHPLAL
-245 GTAGNSGTQMAGHF
+245 GTAGGSGTRMAGHF
-259 LRQTDFVLG
+259 LKQTDFVLG

-273 SGGYSPRMPAGATI
+273 SGGYSPRMPAGVTL

-297 GVHHR
+297 NVHYR
-302 LAHGAVGDAKLVLQ
+302 LAYGAVGDAKLVLQ

-327 EQGRDD
+327 EQPRADV
-333 INGVVNEI
+333 NGVVNEI

-347 WFASW
+347 WMAEW

-363 NEYRVLHE
+363 NEYRVLNE

-387 GYPRDRMCP
+387 GYPRERMCP
-396 FWTTDSPNTYIG
+396 FWFTDTPNTYIG

-413 QLGYGLGLALGAKMA
+413 QLGYGLGLALGAKVA
-428 APDKLVVN
+428 APEKLVIN

-448 DIETAARSE
+448 DIETAVRSE

-470 THYDQNMPYA
+470 THYNQNMPYA
-480 TEHWESNKLSGD
+480 SEHWDSDKLSGD
-492 YAKVAEGLGAFA
+492 YAKVAESLGAFA
-504 ETVETPDQLPGAI
+504 ETVVTPDQLPGAI
-517 ARAIAATKEGQP
+517 ARAIAATKEGRP

-543 RYQDPAGY
+543 QYQVS

>member
-1 MTGNEAIAKIL
+1 MTGNQAIAKIL

-24 HHTLIDAAAKEGLRP
+24 HHSLIDAAAKEGLRP
-39 ILSRQER
+39 ILTRQER

-57 IMCGNRIGVFMM
+57 IMSGNRIGVFMM

-93 LLPGGPRLSS
+93 LLPGGPRLGN
-103 VGMHPGFVSHRN
+103 VGMHPGFVAHRN

-121 WTEYITQAERIP
+121 WTEYISQADRIP

-155 SSDAASQEIPD
+155 PTDVAEQELSDN
-166 SAFNY
+166 AFDY
-171 EPVQVR
+171 TPVQVR
-177 KSAGDPDDVRDL
+177 KSAADPDDVRDI
-189 VTALLNAS
+189 VTALLKAS
-197 NPVISAGRGILYA
+197 CPVISAGRGILYA
-210 EATEDLVELAELTNI
+210 EATQELVTLSELTNI
-225 PVLTTLQGKSGF
+225 PVMTTLQGKSGF
-237 PEDHPLAL
+237 PENHPLAL
-245 GTAGNSGTQMAGHF
+245 GTAGGSGTRMAGHF
-259 LRQTDFVLG
+259 LKQTDFVLG

-273 SGGYSPRMPAGATI
+273 SGGYSPRMPDGVTL

-297 GVHHR
+297 NVHYR
-302 LAHGAVGDAKLVLQ
+302 LAYGAVGDAKLVLQ
-316 QMIEEVKRQIG
+316 QMIEEVRRQIG
-327 EQGRDD
+327 EQPRADV
-333 INGVVNEI
+333 NGVVNEI

-347 WFASW
+347 WMAEW

-363 NEYRVLHE
+363 NEYRVLNE

-387 GYPRDRMCP
+387 GYPRERMCP
-396 FWTTDSPNTYIG
+396 FWFTDTPNTYIG

-413 QLGYGLGLALGAKMA
+413 QLGYGLGLALGAKVA
-428 APDKLVVN
+428 APEKLVIN

-448 DIETAARSE
+448 DIETAVRSE

-470 THYDQNMPYA
+470 THYNQNMPYA
-480 TEHWESNKLSGD
+480 SEHWDSDKLSGD
-492 YAKVAEGLGAFA
+492 YAKVAESLGAFA
-504 ETVETPDQLPGAI
+504 ETVVTPDQLPGAI
-517 ARAIAATKEGQP
+517 ARAIAATKEGRP

-543 RYQDPAGY
+543 QYQVS

>member
-1 MTGNEAIAKIL
+1 MTGNQAIAKIL

-24 HHTLIDAAAKEGLRP
+24 HHSLIDAAAKEGLRP
-39 ILSRQER
+39 ILTRQER

-57 IMCGNRIGVFMM
+57 IMSGNRIGVFMM

-93 LLPGGPRLSS
+93 LLPGGPRLGN
-103 VGMHPGFVSHRN
+103 VGMHPGFVAHRN

-121 WTEYITQAERIP
+121 WTEYISQADRIP

-155 SSDAASQEIPD
+155 PTDVAEQELSDN
-166 SAFNY
+166 AFDY
-171 EPVQVR
+171 TPVQVR
-177 KSAGDPDDVRDL
+177 KSAADPDDVRDL
-189 VTALLNAS
+189 VTALLKAS
-197 NPVISAGRGILYA
+197 CPVISAGRGILYA
-210 EATEDLVELAELTNI
+210 EATQELVTLSELTNI
-225 PVLTTLQGKSGF
+225 PVMTTLQGKSGF
-237 PEDHPLAL
+237 PENHPLAL
-245 GTAGNSGTQMAGHF
+245 GTAGGSGTRMAGHF
-259 LRQTDFVLG
+259 LKQTDFVLG

-273 SGGYSPRMPAGATI
+273 SGGYSPRMPDGVTL

-297 GVHHR
+297 NVHYR
-302 LAHGAVGDAKLVLQ
+302 LAYGAVGDAKLVLQ
-316 QMIEEVKRQIG
+316 QMIEEVRRQIG
-327 EQGRDD
+327 EQPRADV
-333 INGVVNEI
+333 NGVVNEI

-347 WFASW
+347 WMAEW

-363 NEYRVLHE
+363 NEYRVLNE

-387 GYPRDRMCP
+387 GYPRERMCP
-396 FWTTDSPNTYIG
+396 FWFTDTPNTYIG

-413 QLGYGLGLALGAKMA
+413 QLGYGLGLALGAKVA
-428 APDKLVVN
+428 APEKLVIN

-448 DIETAARSE
+448 DIETAVRSE

-470 THYDQNMPYA
+470 THYNQNMPYA
-480 TEHWESNKLSGD
+480 SEHWDSDKLSGD
-492 YAKVAEGLGAFA
+492 YAKVAESLGAFA
-504 ETVETPDQLPGAI
+504 ETVVTPDQLPGAI
-517 ARAIAATKEGQP
+517 ARAIAATKEGRP

-543 RYQDPAGY
+543 QYQVS

>member
-1 MTGNEAIAKIL
+1 MTGNQAIAKIL

-24 HHTLIDAAAKEGLRP
+24 HHSLIDAAAKEGLRP
-39 ILSRQER
+39 ILTRQER

-57 IMCGNRIGVFMM
+57 IMSGNRIGVFMM

-93 LLPGGPRLSS
+93 LLPGGPRLGN
-103 VGMHPGFVSHRN
+103 VGMHPGFVAHRN

-121 WTEYITQAERIP
+121 WTEYISQADRIP

-155 SSDAASQEIPD
+155 PTDVAEQELSDN
-166 SAFNY
+166 AFDY
-171 EPVQVR
+171 TPVQVR
-177 KSAGDPDDVRDL
+177 KSAADPDDVRDL
-189 VTALLNAS
+189 VTALLKAS
-197 NPVISAGRGILYA
+197 CPVISAGRGILYA
-210 EATEDLVELAELTNI
+210 EATQELVTLSELTNI
-225 PVLTTLQGKSGF
+225 PVMTTLQGKSGF
-237 PEDHPLAL
+237 PENHPLAL
-245 GTAGNSGTQMAGHF
+245 GTAGGSGTRMAGHF
-259 LRQTDFVLG
+259 LKQTDFVLG

-273 SGGYSPRMPAGATI
+273 SGGYSPRMPAGVTL

-297 GVHHR
+297 NVHYR
-302 LAHGAVGDAKLVLQ
+302 LAYGAVGDAKLVLQ

-327 EQGRDD
+327 EQGRAD
-333 INGVVNEI
+333 INGVANEI

-347 WFASW
+347 WMAEW

-363 NEYRVLHE
+363 NEYRVLNE

-387 GYPRDRMCP
+387 GYPRERMCP
-396 FWTTDSPNTYIG
+396 FWSTDTPNSYIG

-413 QLGYGLGLALGAKMA
+413 QLGYGLGLALGAKVA
-428 APDKLVVN
+428 APEKLVIN

-448 DIETAARSE
+448 DIETAVRSE

-470 THYDQNMPYA
+470 THYNQNMPYA
-480 TEHWESNKLSGD
+480 SEHWDSDKLSGD
-492 YAKVAEGLGAFA
+492 YAKVAESLGAFA
-504 ETVETPDQLPGAI
+504 ETVVTPDQLPGAI
-517 ARAIAATKEGQP
+517 ARAIAATKEGRP

-543 RYQDPAGY
+543 QYQVS

>member
-1 MTGNEAIAKIL
+1 MTGNQAIAKIL

-24 HHTLIDAAAKEGLRP
+24 HHSLIDAAAKEGLRP
-39 ILSRQER
+39 ILTRQER

-57 IMCGNRIGVFMM
+57 IMSGNRIGVFMM

-93 LLPGGPRLSS
+93 LLPGGPRLGN
-103 VGMHPGFVSHRN
+103 VGMHPGFVAHRN

-121 WTEYITQAERIP
+121 WTEYISQADRIP

-155 SSDAASQEIPD
+155 PTDVAEQELSDN
-166 SAFNY
+166 AFDY
-171 EPVQVR
+171 TPVQVR
-177 KSAGDPDDVRDL
+177 KSAADPDDVRDL
-189 VTALLNAS
+189 VTALLKAS
-197 NPVISAGRGILYA
+197 CPVISAGRGILYA
-210 EATEDLVELAELTNI
+210 EATQELVTLSELTNI
-225 PVLTTLQGKSGF
+225 PVMTTLQGKSGF
-237 PEDHPLAL
+237 PENHPLAL
-245 GTAGNSGTQMAGHF
+245 GTAGGSGTRMAGHF
-259 LRQTDFVLG
+259 LKQTDFVLG

-273 SGGYSPRMPAGATI
+273 SGGYSPRMPAGVTL

-297 GVHHR
+297 NVHYR
-302 LAHGAVGDAKLVLQ
+302 LAYGAVGDAKLVLQ
-316 QMIEEVKRQIG
+316 QMIEEVKRQTG
-327 EQGRDD
+327 EQGRAD
-333 INGVVNEI
+333 INGVANEI

-347 WFASW
+347 WMAEW

-363 NEYRVLHE
+363 NEYRVLNE

-387 GYPRDRMCP
+387 GYPRERMCP
-396 FWTTDSPNTYIG
+396 FWSTDTPNSYIG

-413 QLGYGLGLALGAKMA
+413 QLGYGLGLALGAKVA
-428 APDKLVVN
+428 APEKLVIN

-448 DIETAARSE
+448 DIETAVRSE

-470 THYDQNMPYA
+470 THYNQNMPYA
-480 TEHWESNKLSGD
+480 SEHWDSDKLSGD
-492 YAKVAEGLGAFA
+492 YAKVAESLGAFA
-504 ETVETPDQLPGAI
+504 ETVVTPDQLPGAI
-517 ARAIAATKEGQP
+517 ARAIAATKEGRP

-543 RYQDPAGY
+543 QYQVS

>member
-1 MTGNEAIAKIL
+1 MTGNQAIAKIL

-24 HHTLIDAAAKEGLRP
+24 HHSLIDAAAKEGLRP
-39 ILSRQER
+39 ILTRQER

-57 IMCGNRIGVFMM
+57 IMSGNRIGVFMM

-93 LLPGGPRLSS
+93 LLPGGPRLGN
-103 VGMHPGFVSHRN
+103 VGMHPGFVAHRN

-121 WTEYITQAERIP
+121 WTEYISQADRIP

-155 SSDAASQEIPD
+155 PTDVAEQELSDN
-166 SAFNY
+166 AFDY
-171 EPVQVR
+171 TPVQVR
-177 KSAGDPDDVRDL
+177 KSAADPDDVRDL
-189 VTALLNAS
+189 VTALLKAS
-197 NPVISAGRGILYA
+197 CPVISAGRGILYA
-210 EATEDLVELAELTNI
+210 EATQELVTLSELTNI
-225 PVLTTLQGKSGF
+225 PVMTTLQGKSGF
-237 PEDHPLAL
+237 PENHPLAL
-245 GTAGNSGTQMAGHF
+245 GTAGGSGTRMAGHF
-259 LRQTDFVLG
+259 LKQTDFVLG

-273 SGGYSPRMPAGATI
+273 SGGYSPRMPAGVTL

-297 GVHHR
+297 NVHYR
-302 LAHGAVGDAKLVLQ
+302 LAYGAVGDAKLVLQ
-316 QMIEEVKRQIG
+316 QMIEEVRRQIG
-327 EQGRDD
+327 EQPRADV
-333 INGVVNEI
+333 NGVVNEI

-347 WFASW
+347 WMAEW

-363 NEYRVLHE
+363 NEYRVLNE

-387 GYPRDRMCP
+387 GYPRERMCP
-396 FWTTDSPNTYIG
+396 FWFTDTPNTYIG

-413 QLGYGLGLALGAKMA
+413 QLGYGLGLALGAKVA
-428 APDKLVVN
+428 APEKLVIN

-448 DIETAARSE
+448 DIETAVRSE

-470 THYDQNMPYA
+470 THYNQNMPYA
-480 TEHWESNKLSGD
+480 SEHWDSDKLSGD
-492 YAKVAEGLGAFA
+492 YAKVAESLGAFA
-504 ETVETPDQLPGAI
+504 ETVVTPDQLPGAI
-517 ARAIAATKEGQP
+517 ARAIAATKEGRP

-543 RYQDPAGY
+543 QYQVS

>member
-1 MTGNEAIAKIL
+1 MTGNQAIAKIL

-24 HHTLIDAAAKEGLRP
+24 HHSLIDAAAKEGLRP
-39 ILSRQER
+39 ILTRQER

-57 IMCGNRIGVFMM
+57 IMSGNRIGVFMM

-93 LLPGGPRLSS
+93 LLPGGPRLGN
-103 VGMHPGFVSHRN
+103 VGMHPGFVAHRN

-121 WTEYITQAERIP
+121 WTEYISQADRIP

-155 SSDAASQEIPD
+155 PTDVAEQELSDN
-166 SAFNY
+166 AFDY
-171 EPVQVR
+171 TPVQVR
-177 KSAGDPDDVRDL
+177 KSAADPDDVRDL
-189 VTALLNAS
+189 VTALLKAS
-197 NPVISAGRGILYA
+197 CPVISAGRGILYA
-210 EATEDLVELAELTNI
+210 EATQELVTLSELTNI
-225 PVLTTLQGKSGF
+225 PVMTTLQGKSGF
-237 PEDHPLAL
+237 PENHPLAL
-245 GTAGNSGTQMAGHF
+245 GTAGGSGTRMAGHF
-259 LRQTDFVLG
+259 LKQTDFVLG

-273 SGGYSPRMPAGATI
+273 SGGYSPRMPAGVTL

-297 GVHHR
+297 NVHYR
-302 LAHGAVGDAKLVLQ
+302 LAYGAVGDAKLVLQ
-316 QMIEEVKRQIG
+316 QMIEEVRRQIG
-327 EQGRDD
+327 EQPRADV
-333 INGVVNEI
+333 NGVVNEI

-347 WFASW
+347 WMAEW

-363 NEYRVLHE
+363 NEYRVLNE

-387 GYPRDRMCP
+387 GYPRERMCP
-396 FWTTDSPNTYIG
+396 FWSTDTPNTYIG

-413 QLGYGLGLALGAKMA
+413 QLGYGLGLALGAKVA
-428 APDKLVVN
+428 APEKLVIN

-448 DIETAARSE
+448 DIETAVRSE

-470 THYDQNMPYA
+470 THYNQNMPYA
-480 TEHWESNKLSGD
+480 SEHWDSDKLSGD
-492 YAKVAEGLGAFA
+492 YAKVAESLGAFA
-504 ETVETPDQLPGAI
+504 ETVVTPDQLPGAI
-517 ARAIAATKEGQP
+517 ARAIAATKEGRP

-535 TCGEETVS
+535 TCGEEMVS
-543 RYQDPAGY
+543 QYQVS

>member
-1 MTGNEAIAKIL
+1 M
-12 KAEGLDWFACFP
+12 GLPSGRNTFN
-24 HHTLIDAAAKEGLRP
+24 
-39 ILSRQER
+39 Q
-46 AGVNMADGYSR
+46 AD
-57 IMCGNRIGVFMM
+57 
-69 QDGPGAE
+69 
-76 NAFGG
+76 
-81 VAQAYADSVPIL
+81 
-93 LLPGGPRLSS
+93 
-103 VGMHPGFVSHRN
+103 
-115 YGGVTK
+115 
-121 WTEYITQAERIP
+121 RIP

-155 SSDAASQEIPD
+155 SSDAAGQEIPD

-171 EPVQVR
+171 TPVPVR
-177 KSAGDPDDVRDL
+177 KSAADPDDVRDL
-189 VTALLNAS
+189 VTALLKAS

-210 EATEDLVELAELTNI
+210 EATEELVAFAELTNI

-237 PEDHPLAL
+237 PENHPLAL

-259 LRQTDFVLG
+259 LNKADFVLG

-273 SGGYSPRMPAGATI
+273 SGGYSPRMPAGVTL

-297 GVHHR
+297 NVHYK
-302 LAHGAVGDAKLVLQ
+302 LAHGAVGDAKLVLE
-316 QMIEEVKRQIG
+316 QMIEEVKRQSG
-327 EQGRDD
+327 EQPRTDV
-333 INGVVNEI
+333 NGVADEI

-347 WFASW
+347 WMAEW

-363 NEYRVLHE
+363 NEYRVLNE

-396 FWTTDSPNTYIG
+396 FWTTVSPNTYIG

-428 APDKLVVN
+428 APEKLVIN

-448 DIETAARSE
+448 DIETAVRSE

-470 THYDQNMPYA
+470 THYNQNMPYA
-480 TEHWESNKLSGD
+480 SEHWESDKLSGD
-492 YAKVAEGLGAFA
+492 YAKVAESLGAYA

-517 ARAIAATKEGQP
+517 ARAIASTKEGRP

-543 RYQDPAGY
+543 HYQ

>member
-1 MTGNEAIAKIL
+1 MTGNQAIAKIL

-24 HHTLIDAAAKEGLRP
+24 HHSLIDAAAKEGLRP
-39 ILSRQER
+39 ILTRQER

-57 IMCGNRIGVFMM
+57 IMSGNRIGVFMM

-93 LLPGGPRLSS
+93 LLPGGPRLGN
-103 VGMHPGFVSHRN
+103 VGMHPGFVAHRN

-121 WTEYITQAERIP
+121 WTEYISQADRIP

-155 SSDAASQEIPD
+155 PTDVAEQELSDN
-166 SAFNY
+166 AFDY
-171 EPVQVR
+171 TPVQVR
-177 KSAGDPDDVRDL
+177 KSAADPDDVRDL
-189 VTALLNAS
+189 VTALLKAS
-197 NPVISAGRGILYA
+197 CPVISAGRGILYA
-210 EATEDLVELAELTNI
+210 EATEELVALAELTNI
-225 PVLTTLQGKSGF
+225 PVMTTLQGKSGF
-237 PEDHPLAL
+237 PENHPLAL
-245 GTAGNSGTQMAGHF
+245 GTAGGSGTRMAGHF
-259 LRQTDFVLG
+259 LKQTDFVLG

-273 SGGYSPRMPAGATI
+273 SGGYSPRMPAGVTL

-297 GVHHR
+297 NVHYR
-302 LAHGAVGDAKLVLQ
+302 LAYGAVGDAKLVLQ
-316 QMIEEVKRQIG
+316 QMIEEVKRQTG
-327 EQGRDD
+327 EQGRAD
-333 INGVVNEI
+333 INGVANEI

-347 WFASW
+347 WMAEW

-363 NEYRVLHE
+363 NEYRVLNE

-387 GYPRDRMCP
+387 GYPRERMCP
-396 FWTTDSPNTYIG
+396 FWSTDTPNSYIG

-413 QLGYGLGLALGAKMA
+413 QLGYGLGLALGAKVA
-428 APDKLVVN
+428 APEKLVIN

-448 DIETAARSE
+448 DIETAVRSE

-470 THYDQNMPYA
+470 THYNQNMPYA
-480 TEHWESNKLSGD
+480 SEHWDSDKLSGD
-492 YAKVAEGLGAFA
+492 YAKVAESLGAFA
-504 ETVETPDQLPGAI
+504 ETVVTPDQLPGAI
-517 ARAIAATKEGQP
+517 ARAIAATKEGRP

-543 RYQDPAGY
+543 QYQVS

>member
-1 MTGNEAIAKIL
+1 MTGNQAIAKIL

-24 HHTLIDAAAKEGLRP
+24 HHSLIDAAAKEGLRP
-39 ILSRQER
+39 ILTRQER

-57 IMCGNRIGVFMM
+57 IMSGNRIGVFMM

-93 LLPGGPRLSS
+93 LLPGGPRLGN
-103 VGMHPGFVSHRN
+103 VGMHPGFVAHRN

-121 WTEYITQAERIP
+121 WTEYISQADRIP

-155 SSDAASQEIPD
+155 PTDVAEQELSDN
-166 SAFNY
+166 AFDY
-171 EPVQVR
+171 TPVQVR
-177 KSAGDPDDVRDL
+177 KSAADPDDVRDL
-189 VTALLNAS
+189 VTALLKAS
-197 NPVISAGRGILYA
+197 CPVISAGRGILYA
-210 EATEDLVELAELTNI
+210 EATQELVTLSELTNI
-225 PVLTTLQGKSGF
+225 PVMTTLQGKSGF
-237 PEDHPLAL
+237 PENHPLAL
-245 GTAGNSGTQMAGHF
+245 GTAGGSGTRMAGHF
-259 LRQTDFVLG
+259 LKQTDFVLG

-273 SGGYSPRMPAGATI
+273 SGGYSPRMPAGVTL

-297 GVHHR
+297 NVHYR
-302 LAHGAVGDAKLVLQ
+302 LAYGAVGDAKLVLQ
-316 QMIEEVKRQIG
+316 QMIEEVRRQIG
-327 EQGRDD
+327 EQPRADV
-333 INGVVNEI
+333 NGVVNEI

-347 WFASW
+347 WMAEW

-363 NEYRVLHE
+363 NEYRVLNE

-387 GYPRDRMCP
+387 GYPRERMCP
-396 FWTTDSPNTYIG
+396 FWSTDTPNSYIG

-413 QLGYGLGLALGAKMA
+413 QLGYGLGLALGAKVA
-428 APDKLVVN
+428 APEKLVIN

-448 DIETAARSE
+448 DIETAVRSE

-470 THYDQNMPYA
+470 THYNQNMPYA
-480 TEHWESNKLSGD
+480 SEHWDSDKLSGD
-492 YAKVAEGLGAFA
+492 YAKVAESLGAFA
-504 ETVETPDQLPGAI
+504 ETVVTPDQLPGAI
-517 ARAIAATKEGQP
+517 ARAIAATKEGRP

-543 RYQDPAGY
+543 QYQVS

>member
-1 MTGNEAIAKIL
+1 MTGNQAIAKIL

-24 HHTLIDAAAKEGLRP
+24 HHSLIDAAAKEGLRP
-39 ILSRQER
+39 ILTRQER

-57 IMCGNRIGVFMM
+57 IMSGNRIGVFMM

-93 LLPGGPRLSS
+93 LLPGGPRLGN
-103 VGMHPGFVSHRN
+103 VGMHPGFVAHRN

-121 WTEYITQAERIP
+121 WTEYISQADRIP

-155 SSDAASQEIPD
+155 PTDVAEQELSDN
-166 SAFNY
+166 AFDY
-171 EPVQVR
+171 TPVQVR
-177 KSAGDPDDVRDL
+177 KSAADPDDVRDL
-189 VTALLNAS
+189 VTALLKAS
-197 NPVISAGRGILYA
+197 CPVISAGRGILYA
-210 EATEDLVELAELTNI
+210 EATQELVTLSELTNI
-225 PVLTTLQGKSGF
+225 PVMTTLQGKSGF
-237 PEDHPLAL
+237 PENHSLAL
-245 GTAGNSGTQMAGHF
+245 GTAGGSGTRMAGHF
-259 LRQTDFVLG
+259 LKQTDFVLG

-273 SGGYSPRMPAGATI
+273 SGGYSPRMPAGVTL

-297 GVHHR
+297 NVHYR
-302 LAHGAVGDAKLVLQ
+302 LAYGAVGDAKLVLQ
-316 QMIEEVKRQIG
+316 QMIEEVRRQIG
-327 EQGRDD
+327 EQPRADV
-333 INGVVNEI
+333 NGVVNEI

-347 WFASW
+347 WMAEW

-363 NEYRVLHE
+363 NEYRVLNE

-387 GYPRDRMCP
+387 GYPRERMCP
-396 FWTTDSPNTYIG
+396 FWSTDTPNSYIG

-413 QLGYGLGLALGAKMA
+413 QLGYGLGLALGAKVA
-428 APDKLVVN
+428 APEKLVIN

-448 DIETAARSE
+448 DIETAVRSE

-470 THYDQNMPYA
+470 THYNQNMPYA
-480 TEHWESNKLSGD
+480 SEHWDSDKLSGD
-492 YAKVAEGLGAFA
+492 YAKVAESLGAFA
-504 ETVETPDQLPGAI
+504 ETVVTPDQLPGAI
-517 ARAIAATKEGQP
+517 ARAIAATKEGRP

-543 RYQDPAGY
+543 QYQVS

>member
-1 MTGNEAIAKIL
+1 ML
-12 KAEGLDWFACFP
+12 KFLKLKVSIGSLAFP
-24 HHTLIDAAAKEGLRP
+24 NHTLIDAAAKEGLRP
-39 ILSRQER
+39 IISRQER

-57 IMCGNRIGVFMM
+57 IMSGNRIGVFMM
-69 QDGPGAE
+69 QEGPGAE
-76 NAFGG
+76 NAYGG

-93 LLPGGPRLSS
+93 LLPGGPGGQSL
-103 VGMHPGFVSHRN
+103 GMHPGFVSHRN

-121 WTEYITQAERIP
+121 WTEYINQASRIP

-155 SSDAASQEIPD
+155 SSDAAGQEIPD

-177 KSAGDPDDVRDL
+177 KSAADPDDVRDL
-189 VTALLNAS
+189 VTTLLKAE

-210 EATEDLVELAELTNI
+210 EATDELVALAELTNI

-237 PEDHPLAL
+237 PENHPLAL
-245 GTAGNSGTQMAGHF
+245 GTAGNSGSRMAGYF
-259 LRQTDFVLG
+259 LHNADFVLG

-273 SGGYSPRMPAGATI
+273 SGGYSPRMPAGVTL

-297 GVHHR
+297 NVHHR

-327 EQGRDD
+327 EQGRPDA
-333 INGVVNEI
+333 NGVANEI

-347 WFASW
+347 WMAEW

-363 NEYRVLHE
+363 NEYRVLNE

-396 FWTTDSPNTYIG
+396 FWTTNSPNTYIG

-413 QLGYGLGLALGAKMA
+413 QLGYGLGLALGAK
-428 APDKLVVN
+428 D
-436 VMGDAAFGMAGL
+436 GC
-448 DIETAARSE
+448 T
-457 IPILTVVLNNGIM
+457 
-470 THYDQNMPYA
+470 
-480 TEHWESNKLSGD
+480 
-492 YAKVAEGLGAFA
+492 
-504 ETVETPDQLPGAI
+504 
-517 ARAIAATKEGQP
+517 
-529 ALLQTM
+529 
-535 TCGEETVS
+535 
-543 RYQDPAGY
+543 